1 MHTAHCGCSG
11 AEAPGFRDFPGLL
24 TAKENRNGSRR
35 TLPHQNH
42 LLSCTI
48 LLSPWN
54 FQAVRLCG
62 VNVLPSHHRMSLS
75 PAPPAQTTPAD
86 LPRVLG
92 ASQAT
97 AIVVGTII
105 GSGIFLVP
113 SEMMRDAGSSAL
125 VYLAWIV
132 GGLLS
137 LFGAMTY
144 AELGAMLP
152 YAGGEYVYL
161 RGAYGDTTAFL
172 YMWTW
177 FAVAKPASI
186 AAVTLG
192 LARTLG
198 VFPAF
203 HWLTAHVPGLP
214 LLWSQLFAI
223 AVTWFMTGLNYL
235 GIKKAGDFQLVFTI
249 LKAVLIL
256 VVVGFCFASAAG
268 SFVNFTTSLP
278 HAPGGFSGFMLA
290 LIATLWAYDG
300 WNDLTMVAGEVR
312 QPERNLPIA
321 LIGGLFI
328 VGALFMA
335 TNAAIQYILP
345 AAQIAASERPA
356 VAALS
361 VVAGPGGAGFVA
373 AAMALSIFV
382 TLNGTVM
389 SGARVPFAAARDR
402 LFFAQFAHI
411 HPRFQSPST
420 SLIVQ
425 GSLSTI
431 LLLFLSQFQKQFE
444 LAVFAEWLFYMLTT
458 TTVFFYRRRRPD
470 LARPYRVWGYPVLP
484 AIFVLCAGFVLIW
497 SFAGNFKGSL
507 LGTGLILLG
516 LPFLWIVRRR
526 YGASIPADLSHAPSS
541 SD

>member
-1 MHTAHCGCSG
+1 MSQADS
-11 AEAPGFRDFPGLL
+11 AQL
-24 TAKENRNGSRR
+24 TS
-35 TLPHQNH
+35 Q
-42 LLSCTI
+42 
-48 LLSPWN
+48 
-54 FQAVRLCG
+54 
-62 VNVLPSHHRMSLS
+62 
-75 PAPPAQTTPAD
+75 PAG
-86 LPRVLG
+86 LPRVVG

-113 SEMMRDAGSSAL
+113 REMMQDVGSSAL

-186 AAVTLG
+186 AAVTIG

-198 VFPAF
+198 FFPAF
-203 HWLTAHVPGLP
+203 HWLSEPIPGPVPLV
-214 LLWSQLFAI
+214 WSQLFAI
-223 AVTWFMTGLNYL
+223 SVTWFITGLNYL
-235 GIKKAGDFQLVFTI
+235 GIKKAADFQLVFTS
-249 LKAVLIL
+249 LKVILIL
-256 VVVGFCFASAAG
+256 IVAALCFSFASG
-268 SFVNFTTSLP
+268 SWSNFRTSLP
-278 HAPGGFSGFMLA
+278 HAVGGLSGFMAA

-312 QPERNLPIA
+312 RPERSLPIA

-328 VGALFMA
+328 VGFLFMA

-345 AAQIAASERPA
+345 AVQIAASERPA
-356 VAALS
+356 VTALT
-361 VVAGPGGAGFVA
+361 VVAGPAGAGFVA

-382 TLNGTVM
+382 TLNGTIM
-389 SGARVPFAAARDR
+389 SGARIPYAAARDR
-402 LFFAQFAHI
+402 LFFRQFGHI
-411 HPRFQSPST
+411 NQRWQSPST

-425 GSLSTI
+425 ALISTV
-431 LLLFLSQFQKQFE
+431 LLLFLSKFAQFFE
-444 LAVFAEWLFYMLTT
+444 LAVFAEWLFYMLTA
-458 TTVFFYRRRRPD
+458 TTVFVYRRTRPD
-470 LARPYRVWGYPVLP
+470 AVRPYRVWGYPVLP
-484 AIFVLCAGFVLIW
+484 AVFVLCATAVLT
-497 SFAGNFKGSL
+497 SSYASNLKGSL
-507 LGTGLILLG
+507 LGTALILLG
-516 LPFLWIVRRR
+516 LPVLWYVKRL
-526 YGASIPADLSHAPSS
+526 YPGPSAPLEGSL
-541 SD
+541 

>member
-1 MHTAHCGCSG
+1 MSQ
-11 AEAPGFRDFPGLL
+11 
-24 TAKENRNGSRR
+24 
-35 TLPHQNH
+35 TLPEQIHPDNAA
-42 LLSCTI
+42 
-48 LLSPWN
+48 PD
-54 FQAVRLCG
+54 
-62 VNVLPSHHRMSLS
+62 
-75 PAPPAQTTPAD
+75 APPD

-113 SEMMRDAGSSAL
+113 REMMQDVGSSAL

-161 RGAYGDTTAFL
+161 RGAYGDTPAFL

-186 AAVTLG
+186 AAVTAG

-198 VFPAF
+198 VFAAF
-203 HWLTAHVPGLP
+203 HWLDGRVPGTGGAMP
-214 LLWSQLFAI
+214 LLWSQVFAI
-223 AVTWFMTGLNYL
+223 GVTWFMTGLNYL

-249 LKAVLIL
+249 LKGVLIL
-256 VVVGFCFASAAG
+256 IVAVFCFASATG
-268 SFVNFTTSLP
+268 SWSNFGTSLP
-278 HAPGGFSGFMLA
+278 HAVGGLGGFMMA

-300 WNDLTMVAGEVR
+300 WNDLTMVAGEVKHPGR
-312 QPERNLPIA
+312 SLPIA

-328 VGALFMA
+328 VGVLFMA

-356 VAALS
+356 VTALT
-361 VVAGPGGAGFVA
+361 VVAGASGASFVA

-389 SGARVPFAAARDR
+389 SGARIPFAAARDG
-402 LFFAQFAHI
+402 LFFRSFAHI
-411 HPRFQSPST
+411 DPRFQSPST
-420 SLIVQ
+420 SLVVQ
-425 GSLSTI
+425 GALSTV
-431 LLLFLSQFQKQFE
+431 LLVFLSKFQQFFE
-444 LAVFAEWLFYMLTT
+444 LAVFAEWLFYMLTA
-458 TTVFFYRRRRPD
+458 TTVFVYRRKMPD
-470 LARPYRVWGYPVLP
+470 LDRPYRVWGYPVLP
-484 AIFVLCAGFVLIW
+484 AIFVVCAAAVLV
-497 SFAGNFKGSL
+497 SSYASNLRGSL

-516 LPFLWIVRRR
+516 LPVMWIVRMRNRR
-526 YGASIPADLSHAPSS
+526 GRRIA
-541 SD
+541 

>member
-1 MHTAHCGCSG
+1 MSQ
-11 AEAPGFRDFPGLL
+11 PLPQQLR
-24 TAKENRNGSRR
+24 RNPVEP
-35 TLPHQNH
+35 PHERPH
-42 LLSCTI
+42 
-48 LLSPWN
+48 
-54 FQAVRLCG
+54 
-62 VNVLPSHHRMSLS
+62 
-75 PAPPAQTTPAD
+75 D

-113 SEMMRDAGSSAL
+113 KEMMRDVGSSAL

-144 AELGAMLP
+144 AELGAMMP

-186 AAVTLG
+186 AAVTAG

-198 VFPAF
+198 VFAAF
-203 HWLTAHVPGLP
+203 HWLGDSVFGSGSAVP
-214 LLWSQLFAI
+214 LLWSQVFAI
-223 AVTWFMTGLNYL
+223 FVTWLITGLNYL

-249 LKAVLIL
+249 LKGILIL
-256 VVVGFCFASAAG
+256 IVAVFCFASVTG
-268 SFVNFTTSLP
+268 TWSNFTTSLSG
-278 HAPGGFSGFMLA
+278 ATGGVGGFMAA

-300 WNDLTMVAGEVR
+300 WNDLTMVAGEVKR
-312 QPERNLPIA
+312 PGRSLPIA
-321 LIGGLFI
+321 LIGGLVI

-345 AAQIAASERPA
+345 AAKIAASDQPA

-361 VVAGPGGAGFVA
+361 VVAGHRGAGLVA

-382 TLNGTVM
+382 ALNGTVM
-389 SGARVPFAAARDR
+389 SGARIPFAAARDG
-402 LFFAQFAHI
+402 LFFRGFARI

-420 SLIVQ
+420 SLVIQ
-425 GSLSTI
+425 ALLSTV
-431 LLLFLSQFQKQFE
+431 LLVFLSQFQQFFE
-444 LAVFAEWLFYMLTT
+444 LAIFAEWLFYMLTA
-458 TTVFFYRRRRPD
+458 TTVFFYRRRQPD
-470 LARPYRVWGYPVLP
+470 AERPYRVWGYPVLP
-484 AIFVLCAGFVLIW
+484 AIFVVCAAAVLV
-497 SFAGNFKGSL
+497 SSYSSNLKGSL
-507 LGTGLILLG
+507 LGTGLILVG
-516 LPFLWIVRRR
+516 LPVMWIVRRR
-526 YGASIPADLSHAPSS
+526 NRNVVTN
-541 SD
+541 